1 MAQLIDGK
9 QIAGEIR
16 QELAKEIASFKE
28 KSSKVPGLAVVLV
41 GDDPASQVYVSM
53 KGKACNEVGIYSEEH
68 RLPANT
74 SQEELLNL
82 IDDLNANERIHGIL
96 VQLPLPKGLDEKEVL
111 HRIDPKKDVD
121 GFHPVNVGKLV
132 IGEEDCFVAC
142 TPLGVLELVKRQGV
156 DISGKKVVVI
166 GRSNIVG
173 KPVAHLFLKEN
184 ATVTICHSR
193 TQSIM

>member
-111 HRIDPKKDVD
+111 HRIDPKK
-121 GFHPVNVGKLV
+121 
-132 IGEEDCFVAC
+132 
-142 TPLGVLELVKRQGV
+142 T
-156 DISGKKVVVI
+156 
-166 GRSNIVG
+166 
-173 KPVAHLFLKEN
+173 
-184 ATVTICHSR
+184 
-193 TQSIM
+193 